1 MKTFK
6 EVANEVINRCES
18 GLSTRRQHVW
28 LLERLARLHPLD
40 IATLGA
46 PDLFAVLEQIGESTQ
61 TARRAKMLV
70 GRTIRYAIAKGYRH
84 APDFAADMRGVL
96 LRVAPTKSRAAIV
109 DPAALGGLLRAI
121 DTGLRP
127 SPVRNALRLA
137 AHVFVRP
144 SELRSMRWEEVD
156 FARGEWIIPA
166 AKTKMR
172 REHVVP
178 LSRQASAILWN
189 ESLADFGPE
198 GGFVFPGRGKGMCLS
213 ENMLTLGLRRLM
225 YGPDEMS
232 GHGFRATASTLLGE
246 MGVERDLVELQLAH
260 LVGSGTRRAYD
271 RALRLEERAAM
282 MQRWSDRLDAL
293 RADGG
298 GL

>member
-28 LLERLARLHPLD
+28 LLERLVRLHPLD

-70 GRTIRYAIAKGYRH
+70 GRTIRYAIVRGYRTQ
-84 APDFAADMRGVL
+84 PDFAADMRGVL

-109 DPAALGGLLRAI
+109 DPVALGGLLRAI
-121 DTGLRP
+121 EGNLRD

-156 FARGEWIIPA
+156 FARGEWVIPA

-178 LSRQASAILWN
+178 LSKQASAILWN
-189 ESLADFGPE
+189 DCAPGID
-198 GGFVFPGRGKGMCLS
+198 GFVFPGRGKGVCLS

-246 MGVERDLVELQLAH
+246 MGVERELIELQLAH

-271 RALRLEERAAM
+271 RARRLPERAAM
-282 MQRWSDRLDAL
+282 MQRYSDHLTAL
-293 RADGG
+293 MGAVV
-298 GL
+298 L

>member
-1 MKTFK
+1 MKSFK

-28 LLERLARLHPLD
+28 LLERLAKLHPID

-70 GRTIRYAIAKGYRH
+70 GRTVRYAIAKGYRH

-96 LRVAPTKSRAAIV
+96 LRVAPTKSRAAII

-156 FARGEWIIPA
+156 FVKAEWVIPA

-178 LSRQASAILWN
+178 LSKQASGILWLDCAPAQ
-189 ESLADFGPE
+189 E
-198 GGFVFPGRGKGMCLS
+198 GFVFPGRGKGVCLS

-246 MGVERDLVELQLAH
+246 MGVERELIELQLAH

-271 RALRLEERAAM
+271 RALRLDERRAM
-282 MQRWSDRLDAL
+282 MQTWSDRLDSL
-293 RADGG
+293 RDGG
-298 GL
+298 L